1 MVDDSMDIEPFMEF
15 HPCNIPHGMKDYILK
30 DLTSAQQ
37 IKLNVRKR
45 EQIRTDQQYLSEH
58 PEIRGLIVMIL
69 RLLMKKK
76 PKYDIYE
83 VIGQYFTKPSV
94 DLKQDVYNY
103 LDERSKVLAVNSTII
118 AVQER
123 KESLGA
129 SVLTAIDEEEQKE
142 ENLETLVED
151 EEMEEKEEEH
161 LIRWEKEEL
170 SDEVSAHMICEEV
183 VNELVNNVFDEVDDI
198 SMGSIA
204 SIGFPVDY
212 EDHAM
217 VSVRSSE
224 ESIPSN

>member
-1 MVDDSMDIEPFMEF
+1 MKGGGGGGGDSSNTNDSRRYICFSIERKRVITSAAIRNNNKMVDDSMDIEPFMEF

-58 PEIRGLIVMIL
+58 PE
-69 RLLMKKK
+69 
-76 PKYDIYE
+76 
-83 VIGQYFTKPSV
+83 
-94 DLKQDVYNY
+94 
-103 LDERSKVLAVNSTII
+103 SKVLAVNSTII